1 MKSEHLRK
9 KRNVTHLPNEMP
21 DLDSLQTH
29 SLLKYYSC
37 VLNLKPALVCTMKS
51 THRLKSVL
59 QEQPH
64 TARLKKKG
72 GALSVASPALSRVV
86 SCCCPTECDQI
97 QGQRSQET
105 SELLEIPRTGL
116 QTNFIEMLISTF
128 SSPIPKLPAPGLWK
142 AVEVYW
148 VGQSTHLT

>member
-9 KRNVTHLPNEMP
+9 KKKRRNVTHLPNEMP

-37 VLNLKPALVCTMKS
+37 VLNVKPALACTMRS

-59 QEQPH
+59 Q
-64 TARLKKKG
+64 
-72 GALSVASPALSRVV
+72 
-86 SCCCPTECDQI
+86 ECDQI

-105 SELLEIPRTGL
+105 AELLEIPCTGL
-116 QTNFIEMLISTF
+116 QTNFLEMLISTF
-128 SSPIPKLPAPGLWK
+128 SSTIPKLPAPGLWK

-148 VGQSTHLT
+148 VGQPTHLT

>member
-9 KRNVTHLPNEMP
+9 KKRRNVTHLPNEMP

-37 VLNLKPALVCTMKS
+37 VLNVKPALACTMKS

-59 QEQPH
+59 QE
-64 TARLKKKG
+64 
-72 GALSVASPALSRVV
+72 
-86 SCCCPTECDQI
+86 CDQI

-105 SELLEIPRTGL
+105 AELLEIPRTGL
-116 QTNFIEMLISTF
+116 QTNFLEMLISTLC
-128 SSPIPKLPAPGLWK
+128 STIPKLPGLWK

-148 VGQSTHLT
+148 VGQPTHLT